1 VQQKSTGDTVIKDIM
16 MTDFDLDLGLISD
29 FKNDKMDILG
39 TSIQESGIIF
49 DDINLPEWNGM
60 ETDAEIFHSIPTES
74 NVVQDV
80 IERPLSDTS
89 SDSGLDSQQIL
100 SPDLFD
106 CITSSK
112 DDDDDDESD
121 LQAVVNPRTNSPDP
135 ETVSFD
141 TGATTIILPVIT
153 PKSVK
158 VIKSSGQKR
167 RRASASSNDS
177 GLDDA
182 PSSSPKQ
189 FVPSQKKGKYP
200 PLELTEEERRICERE
215 GIKLPSHYPLSREE
229 ERNLKRIRRK
239 IRNKVSA
246 QDSRKRKK
254 EYLDNM
260 EDRVKACTDENS
272 QLHKRIEQLE
282 TQNKTLASQLKR
294 LHNIIVSGGFQTRQ
308 NQTSTAMMVL
318 LLSTALFLFPGFKDH
333 QESQKSDVDITQA
346 IKVPPMPGQSRSLL
360 QFAPTLKEEF
370 NVAGSD
376 NAPVDTNNVII
387 NHGLIKE
394 EVDPSSPFHDHDYF
408 VVNTQPPEKSK
419 KKVSYIEADVPPQ
432 GYGFVDTGTS
442 ADKNG
447 VGGNSIF
454 GNDDRDVYVVVE
466 DEAETQLNVNVTGS
480 GPRTVVLHVP
490 KDIK

>member
-1 VQQKSTGDTVIKDIM
+1 M
-16 MTDFDLDLGLISD
+16 MTDFDLGLMSD
-29 FKNDKMDILG
+29 FKNESMDLL
-39 TSIQESGIIF
+39 SSSMQESGIIF
-49 DDINLPEWNGM
+49 DDIIPYGL
-60 ETDAEIFHSIPTES
+60 ETVADEIFHSIPTEC
-74 NVVQDV
+74 NGVQDV
-80 IERPLSDTS
+80 IERPFSDTS

-112 DDDDDDESD
+112 DDDDDDDEPD
-121 LQAVVNPRTNSPDP
+121 LHSVVNPRTNSPDP

-167 RRASASSNDS
+167 RRVSASSNDS
-177 GLDDA
+177 GVDDA
-182 PSSSPKQ
+182 SSSSSSPKQ

-200 PLELTEEERRICERE
+200 PLELSEEERRICERE
-215 GIKLPSHYPLSREE
+215 VIKLPSHYPLSREE

-260 EDRVKACTDENS
+260 EDRVRACTDENS
-272 QLHKRIEQLE
+272 LLHNRIEQLE

-360 QFAPTLKEEF
+360 QFSPTIKEEF

-376 NAPVDTNNVII
+376 NAAVDAKNIMI
-387 NHGLIKE
+387 NRIKE
-394 EVDPSSPFHDHDYF
+394 EVDPTSPFHDHDYF
-408 VVNTQPPEKSK
+408 VVNTQPPEKLK

-432 GYGFVDTGTS
+432 GYGFVDAGTS
-442 ADKNG
+442 AGKNG
-447 VGGNSIF
+447 VGKSIF
-454 GNDDRDVYVVVE
+454 GNNDRDVYVVVE
-466 DEAETQLNVNVTGS
+466 DDDETQLNVNVTGS

>member
-1 VQQKSTGDTVIKDIM
+1 MG
-16 MTDFDLDLGLISD
+16 
-29 FKNDKMDILG
+29 
-39 TSIQESGIIF
+39 
-49 DDINLPEWNGM
+49 
-60 ETDAEIFHSIPTES
+60 
-74 NVVQDV
+74 
-80 IERPLSDTS
+80 S
-89 SDSGLDSQQIL
+89 SDSGLDAQQIL

-106 CITSSK
+106 CITSG
-112 DDDDDDESD
+112 DDDEPSHN
-121 LQAVVNPRTNSPDP
+121 VVNPRTNSPEP
-135 ETVSFD
+135 ETVSID
-141 TGATTIILPVIT
+141 TGTTTVLLPVIT

-158 VIKSSGQKR
+158 VIKSTGQKR

-177 GLDDA
+177 GVDDA
-182 PSSSPKQ
+182 SSFSKQ

-200 PLELTEEERRICERE
+200 PLELNEEEKRICERE

-260 EDRVKACTDENS
+260 EDRVKACTDENN

-294 LHNIIVSGGFQTRQ
+294 LHNIIVNGGFQTRQ

-360 QFAPTLKEEF
+360 QFAPTIKEEF

-376 NAPVDTNNVII
+376 NAAVDVKTNIDII
-387 NHGLIKE
+387 NKIKG
-394 EVDPSSPFHDHDYF
+394 EVDPTSPFHDHDYF
-408 VVNTQPPEKSK
+408 VVNTQPPEKSS

-432 GYGFVDTGTS
+432 GYGFVNAGTS
-442 ADKNG
+442 AGKNG
-447 VGGNSIF
+447 VGGGNSIF
-454 GNDDRDVYVVVE
+454 GNDERDIYVVVE
-466 DEAETQLNVNVTGS
+466 DDDETQLNVNVTGS

>member
-1 VQQKSTGDTVIKDIM
+1 M
-16 MTDFDLDLGLISD
+16 MADFDLDLGLMSD
-29 FKNDKMDILG
+29 FKNDKMDLLSS
-39 TSIQESGIIF
+39 SIQESGIIF
-49 DDINLPEWNGM
+49 DDINSYGM
-60 ETDAEIFHSIPTES
+60 ETIADDIFHSIPTEG
-74 NVVQDV
+74 NGVQGV

-106 CITSSK
+106 CITSGR
-112 DDDDDDESD
+112 DDEDDDEPD
-121 LQAVVNPRTNSPDP
+121 LHAVVNPRTNSPDP

-177 GLDDA
+177 GLDDV

-200 PLELTEEERRICERE
+200 PLELSEEEKRICERE
-215 GIKLPSHYPLSREE
+215 AIKLPSHYPLSREE

-272 QLHKRIEQLE
+272 VLHKRIEQLE

-294 LHNIIVSGGFQTRQ
+294 LHNIIVNGGFQTRQ

-333 QESQKSDVDITQA
+333 QESQKPEVDITQA

-360 QFAPTLKEEF
+360 QFAPTIKEEF

-376 NAPVDTNNVII
+376 NAAVDNKNVMI
-387 NHGLIKE
+387 NQIKD

-432 GYGFVDTGTS
+432 GYGFVDAGTAS

-447 VGGNSIF
+447 VGGKTIF
-454 GNDDRDVYVVVE
+454 ANDDRDVYVVVE
-466 DEAETQLNVNVTGS
+466 DEDETQLNVNVTGS

>member
-1 VQQKSTGDTVIKDIM
+1 MNELCFNS
-16 MTDFDLDLGLISD
+16 ISYQ
-29 FKNDKMDILG
+29 F
-39 TSIQESGIIF
+39 Q
-49 DDINLPEWNGM
+49 
-60 ETDAEIFHSIPTES
+60 
-74 NVVQDV
+74 
-80 IERPLSDTS
+80 
-89 SDSGLDSQQIL
+89 
-100 SPDLFD
+100 
-106 CITSSK
+106 
-112 DDDDDDESD
+112 
-121 LQAVVNPRTNSPDP
+121 
-135 ETVSFD
+135 
-141 TGATTIILPVIT
+141 
-153 PKSVK
+153 KSVK

-200 PLELTEEERRICERE
+200 PLELTEEEKRICERE

-272 QLHKRIEQLE
+272 VLHKRIEQLE

-333 QESQKSDVDITQA
+333 QGRLSA
-346 IKVPPMPGQSRSLL
+346 ANLL
-360 QFAPTLKEEF
+360 IL
-370 NVAGSD
+370 
-376 NAPVDTNNVII
+376 
-387 NHGLIKE
+387 
-394 EVDPSSPFHDHDYF
+394 
-408 VVNTQPPEKSK
+408 
-419 KKVSYIEADVPPQ
+419 
-432 GYGFVDTGTS
+432 S
-442 ADKNG
+442 ALW
-447 VGGNSIF
+447 IALF
-454 GNDDRDVYVVVE
+454 
-466 DEAETQLNVNVTGS
+466 
-480 GPRTVVLHVP
+480 
-490 KDIK
+490 

>member
-1 VQQKSTGDTVIKDIM
+1 M
-16 MTDFDLDLGLISD
+16 MDNFDLDLGLLPD
-29 FKNDKMDILG
+29 FKNDKMDLLQ
-39 TSIQESGIIF
+39 SSMDESGLIF
-49 DDINLPEWNGM
+49 NDTDIWSGI
-60 ETDAEIFHSIPTES
+60 ETVTEEIFSGVTGC
-74 NVVQDV
+74 NGVQDV
-80 IERPLSDTS
+80 MDRPLSDTS
-89 SDSGLDSQQIL
+89 SDSGLDAQQIL

-106 CITSSK
+106 CITSG
-112 DDDDDDESD
+112 DDDEP
-121 LQAVVNPRTNSPDP
+121 LHNVVNPRTNSPEP
-135 ETVSFD
+135 ETVSID
-141 TGATTIILPVIT
+141 TGTTTILLPVIT

-158 VIKSSGQKR
+158 VIKSTGQKR

-177 GLDDA
+177 GVDDA
-182 PSSSPKQ
+182 SSYSKQ

-200 PLELTEEERRICERE
+200 PLELNEEEKRICERE

-260 EDRVKACTDENS
+260 EDRVRACSDENS
-272 QLHKRIEQLE
+272 ELQQRIEQLE

-294 LHNIIVSGGFQTRQ
+294 LHNIIVNGGFQTRE
-308 NQTSTAMMVL
+308 NKTSTAMMVL
-318 LLSTALFLFPGFKDH
+318 LLSTALFLIPGFKDH
-333 QESQKSDVDITQA
+333 QESQKPEVDISQA

-360 QFAPTLKEEF
+360 QFAPTIKEEF
-370 NVAGSD
+370 GSD
-376 NAPVDTNNVII
+376 VNAPVVDTTNNLIRKI
-387 NHGLIKE
+387 NKMNNVG
-394 EVDPSSPFHDHDYF
+394 EVDPTSPFHDHDYF
-408 VVNTQPPEKSK
+408 VVNTQPPEQKYK

-432 GYGFVDTGTS
+432 GYGFVDASPSVGLG
-442 ADKNG
+442 KNG
-447 VGGNSIF
+447 VGPAGGRNSIF

-466 DEAETQLNVNVTGS
+466 DDDETQLNVNVTGS

>member
-1 VQQKSTGDTVIKDIM
+1 M
-16 MTDFDLDLGLISD
+16 MSDFDLDLGLISGPLISD
-29 FKNDKMDILG
+29 YKNDKMDLLSS
-39 TSIQESGIIF
+39 SIQESGIIF
-49 DDINLPEWNGM
+49 DDIMSSYGDM
-60 ETDAEIFHSIPTES
+60 ETVTDDIFHSIPTEG
-74 NVVQDV
+74 NDVQDV

-106 CITSSK
+106 CITSNQ
-112 DDDDDDESD
+112 DDDDDDEPD
-121 LQAVVNPRTNSPDP
+121 LHAVVNPRTNSPDP

-177 GLDDA
+177 GLDDL

-189 FVPSQKKGKYP
+189 FVPSLKKGKYP
-200 PLELTEEERRICERE
+200 PLELSEEERRICERE

-272 QLHKRIEQLE
+272 LLNKRIEQLE

-294 LHNIIVSGGFQTRQ
+294 LHNIIVSGGFQTRE
-308 NQTSTAMMVL
+308 NKTSTAMMVL

-333 QESQKSDVDITQA
+333 QESQKPDVDISQA
-346 IKVPPMPGQSRSLL
+346 IKVPPMPGHSRSLL
-360 QFAPTLKEEF
+360 QFSPTIKEEF

-376 NAPVDTNNVII
+376 NEAVGAKNVMI
-387 NHGLIKE
+387 NQIKE
-394 EVDPSSPFHDHDYF
+394 EVDTTSPFHDHDYF
-408 VVNTQPPEKSK
+408 VVNTQPPEKSR

-432 GYGFVDTGTS
+432 GYGFVDAGTS
-442 ADKNG
+442 AGKNG
-447 VGGNSIF
+447 VGIGKSIF
-454 GNDDRDVYVVVE
+454 GNDGRDVYVVVE
-466 DEAETQLNVNVTGS
+466 DEDETQLNVNVTGS